1 MFISV
6 LATPAV
12 LPGFWIFM
20 YRVSPFTYLIGG
32 LLSTGIANA
41 EVHCAS
47 FEIRTIRQPPSGQ
60 TCGQYLKEYISLSGS
75 ALYNPNASENC
86 EICSLSNTDQ
96 FLATID
102 VFYSQRWRNFGL
114 MWVYIIFNVFGA
126 VALYW
131 ALRVPKKG
139 STSTLR
145 NLTSSLVKPFKR
157 SS

>member
-1 MFISV
+1 
-6 LATPAV
+6 
-12 LPGFWIFM
+12 M

-47 FEIRTIRQPPSGQ
+47 FEIRTIHQPPSGQ
-60 TCGQYLKEYISLSGS
+60 TCGQYLQEYISFSDS
-75 ALYNPNASENC
+75 ALYNPSASKNC

-126 VALYW
+126 VVLYW
-131 ALRVPKKG
+131 ALRVPKNG
-139 STSTLR
+139 SISTLR
-145 NLTSSLVKPFKR
+145 GLISSLVKAFKR